1 MVQAIVSAAYMATL
15 VPLTAE
21 GGDPIAI
28 LLNYGAI
35 GIMLAMFVLGR
46 LHSDRELND
55 LKEQNA
61 RLTEALTALQSS
73 LTTSTL
79 PALTR
84 STQVLEALP
93 QTERALVGEL
103 ERMVAR
109 LEAASAPPSRE
120 K

>member
-1 MVQAIVSAAYMATL
+1 MMTPLLYPLASTADPLAVL
-15 VPLTAE
+15 V
-21 GGDPIAI
+21 
-28 LLNYGAI
+28 NYGAI

-61 RLTEALTALQSS
+61 KLTAALTQLQSS
-73 LTTSTL
+73 LTQQTL

-93 QTERALVGEL
+93 ANDIALISEL
-103 ERMVAR
+103 QKTVAR
-109 LEAASAPPSRE
+109 LEALARE
-120 K
+120 RDHQ